1 MNPTR
6 FDWKRYPETEAFF
19 LGGLDAFLKA
29 HQVAARLEQKIR
41 EHTGTRLI
49 NWVDHVVL
57 PDSGPTR
64 TRLAQMGFIPNPLGE
79 TPPGR
84 IAFLH
89 AGAIFPNVV
98 LQGGIRLRRTAE
110 LTTYTKGSSVEP
122 ILELALKV
130 ESVADFVARQGLDS
144 ASGGLEGPPKSRYR
158 RVLVAGEGGLS
169 LLAVERRAYRGYLCE
184 TPPPAYYQEY
194 LRAEELWR
202 TRPRRFDDTVE
213 GFGKTKEILEDI
225 SARLGKGLA
234 ACVLFEGERRY
245 WQERNRAARLQKER
259 QDSLGLGWA
268 NHDHHTFRCSRRH
281 LHDLVRLLEGLG
293 FQCRERFYA
302 GEEAGWGAQ
311 VMENHLLGITVFADL
326 DLSPEETEEASTSG
340 GLPSG
345 DFAHRPLPTRKD
357 LGTVGLWVELHGEG
371 FLEAGM
377 HHLAIR
383 ADFDALRRGMAQEGI
398 QTMKPFSDFP
408 FLRQAFTQGE
418 QWEVRSDRIDQLLS
432 LGSIN
437 QEQYQ
442 KFSSQGAIGSHLE
455 DIERRE
461 GFKGFNQR
469 SVSAIIQATDPR
481 AYHH

>member
-6 FDWKRYPETEAFF
+6 FDWKRYPEAEAFF
-19 LGGLDAFLKA
+19 LEGLDSFLNA

-49 NWVDHVVL
+49 DWVDHIVL

-64 TRLAQMGFIPNPLGE
+64 TSLARMGFIPDPLGE
-79 TPPGR
+79 ALPGR
-84 IAFLH
+84 TALMH
-89 AGAIFPNVV
+89 TGAIFPNVV
-98 LQGGIRLRRTAE
+98 LQGGMSGL
-110 LTTYTKGSSVEP
+110 S

-130 ESVADFVARQGLDS
+130 ESVADFVAKQGIDS
-144 ASGGLEGPPKSRYR
+144 DSGGLEGPPKSRYR
-158 RVLVAGEGGLS
+158 RVLVAEEGGLS

-225 SARLGKGLA
+225 STRLGKGLA
-234 ACVLFEGERRY
+234 AYVLFEGERRY

-268 NHDHHTFRCSRRH
+268 NHGHHTFRCSRRH

-326 DLSPEETEEASTSG
+326 DLSPEETEETG
-340 GLPSG
+340 PLPSG

-383 ADFDALRRGMAQEGI
+383 ADFDALRGGMAQEGI
-398 QTMKPFSDFP
+398 QTMKPFSDFH

-418 QWEVRSDRIDQLLS
+418 QWKVRSDRIDQLLS

>member
-6 FDWKRYPETEAFF
+6 FDWKRYPEAEAFF
-19 LGGLDAFLKA
+19 LGGLDTFLKA
-29 HQVAARLEQKIR
+29 HQAAARLEQKIR

-49 NWVDHVVL
+49 DWVDHIVL
-57 PDSGPTR
+57 PDSGPVR
-64 TRLAQMGFIPNPLGE
+64 TRLAQMGFTIDLLGE

-84 IAFLH
+84 TAFFH
-89 AGAIFPNVV
+89 VGAIFPNVI
-98 LQGGIRLRRTAE
+98 LQGGIHPGRTPDR
-110 LTTYTKGSSVEP
+110 GSSGES

-130 ESVADFVARQGLDS
+130 ESVADFAARQGLDS

-158 RVLVAGEGGLS
+158 RVLVAEEGGLT
-169 LLAVERRAYRGYLCE
+169 LLAVERRAYMGYLCE
-184 TPPPAYYQEY
+184 TPPPAYHQEY

-213 GFGKTKEILEDI
+213 GFGKAKEILEDI
-225 SARLGKGLA
+225 SARLGKGVA
-234 ACVLFEGERRY
+234 AHILFEEERRY

-268 NHDHHTFRCSRRH
+268 NHDHHTFRCSRSH
-281 LHDLVRLLEGLG
+281 LHDLVQLLEGLG

-302 GEEAGWGAQ
+302 GKEAGWGAQ

-326 DLSPEETEEASTSG
+326 DLSHDETEE
-340 GLPSG
+340 
-345 DFAHRPLPTRKD
+345 DFAHRPLPPRKD

-418 QWEVRSDRIDQLLS
+418 QWKVRSDRNDQLLS

-481 AYHH
+481 AYHQQ

>member
-1 MNPTR
+1 MNSTR
-6 FDWKRYPETEAFF
+6 FDWKRYPEAEAFF
-19 LGGLDAFLKA
+19 LRGLDSFLNA

-41 EHTGTRLI
+41 EHTSTRLI
-49 NWVDHVVL
+49 DWVDHVVL

-64 TRLAQMGFIPNPLGE
+64 TSLARMGFIPDPLGE
-79 TPPGR
+79 ALPGR
-84 IAFLH
+84 TALMH
-89 AGAIFPNVV
+89 TGAIFPNVV
-98 LQGGIRLRRTAE
+98 LQGGMSGL
-110 LTTYTKGSSVEP
+110 S

-130 ESVADFVARQGLDS
+130 ESVADFVAKQGIDS

-158 RVLVAGEGGLS
+158 RVLVAEEGGLG

-225 SARLGKGLA
+225 STRLGKGLA
-234 ACVLFEGERRY
+234 AYVLFEGERRY

-326 DLSPEETEEASTSG
+326 DLSPDETEE
-340 GLPSG
+340 

-418 QWEVRSDRIDQLLS
+418 QWKVRSDRIDQLLS

-481 AYHH
+481 AYHQQ

>member
-6 FDWKRYPETEAFF
+6 FDWKRYPEAEAFF
-19 LGGLDAFLKA
+19 LGGLDIFLKA

-41 EHTGTRLI
+41 EHTSTRLI
-49 NWVDHVVL
+49 DWVDHVVL

-64 TRLAQMGFIPNPLGE
+64 TRLARMGFIPDPLGE
-79 TPPGR
+79 APPGR

-98 LQGGIRLRRTAE
+98 LQWGMSGLSIF
-110 LTTYTKGSSVEP
+110 
-122 ILELALKV
+122 ELALKV
-130 ESVADFVARQGLDS
+130 ESVADFVARQGIDHP
-144 ASGGLEGPPKSRYR
+144 LEGPPKSRYR
-158 RVLVAGEGGLS
+158 RALVAREGGLG

-202 TRPRRFDDTVE
+202 TRPRRFDDAVE
-213 GFGKTKEILEDI
+213 GFRKTEEILEDI
-225 SARLGKGLA
+225 STRLGKGLSA
-234 ACVLFEGERRY
+234 HVLFEGERRY

-268 NHDHHTFRCSRRH
+268 NHDHHTFRCSRSH

-326 DLSPEETEEASTSG
+326 DLSPDETEE
-340 GLPSG
+340 
-345 DFAHRPLPTRKD
+345 DFAHRPLYPRKE
-357 LGTVGLWVELHGEG
+357 LGTVGLWVALHGES
-371 FLEAGM
+371 FFEAGM

-383 ADFDALRRGMAQEGI
+383 ADFDALRRGMAQEGV

-418 QWEVRSDRIDQLLS
+418 QWKVRPDRIDQLLS

-481 AYHH
+481 AYHR

>member
-6 FDWKRYPETEAFF
+6 FDWKRYPEAEAFF
-19 LGGLDAFLKA
+19 LGGLDIFLKA

-41 EHTGTRLI
+41 EHTSTRLI
-49 NWVDHVVL
+49 DWVDHVVL

-64 TRLAQMGFIPNPLGE
+64 TGLARMGFIPDPLGE

-98 LQGGIRLRRTAE
+98 LQWGMSGL
-110 LTTYTKGSSVEP
+110 S

-130 ESVADFVARQGLDS
+130 ESVADFVARQGIDHPL
-144 ASGGLEGPPKSRYR
+144 GGPPKSRYR
-158 RVLVAGEGGLS
+158 RVLVAEEGGLS

-202 TRPRRFDDTVE
+202 TRPRRFDDAVE
-213 GFGKTKEILEDI
+213 GFRKTEEILEDI
-225 SARLGKGLA
+225 STRLGKGLSA
-234 ACVLFEGERRY
+234 HVLFEGERRY

-268 NHDHHTFRCSRRH
+268 NHDHHTFRCSRSH

-326 DLSPEETEEASTSG
+326 DLSPDETEE
-340 GLPSG
+340 
-345 DFAHRPLPTRKD
+345 DFAHRPLHPRKD

-383 ADFDALRRGMAQEGI
+383 ADFDALRRGMAQEGV

-418 QWEVRSDRIDQLLS
+418 QWKVRADRIDQLLS

-442 KFSSQGAIGSHLE
+442 KFSTQGAIGSHLE

-481 AYHH
+481 AYKAEVYIREH